1 MRHIFICAI
10 AIGALFLSSCTK
22 EQRQSTPQIRH
33 ISYAMQGNSMYATKA
48 IQSEDVLQV
57 INATLPTEMNL
68 VLTSQSTN
76 KSTTATSGQGV
87 VLASDTYRVIGYRG
101 GESACSTII
110 RDDMAYLTYQPSI
123 KVDSELTIVDEVSDY
138 SVPATYDCFCLVCD
152 AENVEKATVTTYY
165 GEEDVDFIKS
175 GNTMV
180 IFAEGNFSSVYLTIT
195 LTPVDKERYKTT
207 TYKIA
212 TTQKNNISYAEKG
225 KWYLLEPTASGVQ
238 PKLIGIDL
246 PTIEQGTL

>member
-1 MRHIFICAI
+1 MRHFFICAL
-10 AIGALFLSSCTK
+10 AIGALLLSSCTK
-22 EQRQSTPQIRH
+22 EQRQNPQVRH

-123 KVDSELTIVDEVSDY
+123 KVDSELTIVDDVSDY

-152 AENVEKATVTTYY
+152 AQEVEKATVTTYY

-180 IFAEGNFSSVYLTIT
+180 IFAEGNYSSVYLTIT
-195 LTPVDKERYKTT
+195 LTPVDKERCTTT
-207 TYKIA
+207 TYKIS
-212 TTQKNNISYAEKG
+212 TTQKNNIGYAEKG
-225 KWYLLEPTASGVQ
+225 KWYLLEPTVSGVQ
-238 PKLIGIDL
+238 PKLVGIDL
-246 PTIEQGTL
+246 PTFTQGTL